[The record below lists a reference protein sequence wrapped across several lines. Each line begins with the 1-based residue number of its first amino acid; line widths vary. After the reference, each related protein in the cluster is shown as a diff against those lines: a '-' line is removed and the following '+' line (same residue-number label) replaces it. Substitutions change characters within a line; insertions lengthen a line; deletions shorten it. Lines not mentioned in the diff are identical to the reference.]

1 MKVTVEKAKMPRL
14 RNMKVR
20 FQFEG
25 EINISPYVARQKV
38 NQLLIMNLPNLIMAD
53 EPDFVLTHDGG
64 FWWVPIVLTNLADG
78 IIGKVGE
85 IIVDASTGIIE
96 RRRSTSLED
105 IERNAKNFSQNQIVN

>member
-1 MKVTVEKAKMPRL
+1 MKVTLEKEKMPRL

-25 EINISPYVARQKV
+25 EINISPYIAQQKV
-38 NQLLIMNLPNLIMAD
+38 NQFLIMKLPNLIMAD
-53 EPDFVLTHDGG
+53 EPDFELTQGGG
-64 FWWVPIVLTNLADG
+64 FWRVPVVLTNPADG

-96 RRRSTSLED
+96 RQRSTSLEE
-105 IERNAKNFSQNQIVN
+105 IERNAESIAQ